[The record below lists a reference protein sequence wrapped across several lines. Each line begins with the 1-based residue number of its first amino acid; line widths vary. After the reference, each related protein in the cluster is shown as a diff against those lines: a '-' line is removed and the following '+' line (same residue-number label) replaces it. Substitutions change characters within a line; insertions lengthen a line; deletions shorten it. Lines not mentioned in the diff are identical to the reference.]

1 MCVSTGN
8 KWADLAIVIVASVVT
23 YGAATGWF
31 AAAGTGAAAAGGGG
45 AALGWWWSNMVL
57 GLPLQDLGLEPL
69 GLVHYRS
76 RYSRCWSKC
85 RSHHS

>member
-45 AALGWWWSNMVL
+45 AAAGVGGGATSAVCLCRLGAGRWVPVAATAA
-57 GLPLQDLGLEPL
+57 GT
-69 GLVHYRS
+69 
-76 RYSRCWSKC
+76 
-85 RSHHS
+85 

>member
-31 AAAGTGAAAAGGGG
+31 AAAGTGAPLLVGG
-45 AALGWWWSNMVL
+45 AAL
-57 GLPLQDLGLEPL
+57 
-69 GLVHYRS
+69 
-76 RYSRCWSKC
+76 
-85 RSHHS
+85 